1 MNLSQN
7 KKEYDQNRRLRIVLL
22 MLTILRGA
30 LDAAAAS
37 SIHTMNEDGICYIDR
52 IATSNYYI
60 KILPE

>member
-1 MNLSQN
+1 
-7 KKEYDQNRRLRIVLL
+7 